1 MNSKDISNLY
11 ESILN
16 LLHERLHESKKY
28 KDLYS
33 HNKRIQE
40 HYSEEI
46 SDLCEIMSSLNDLLL
61 KSRLKWILVEKGIAK
76 NDIQ

>member
-11 ESILN
+11 KSILN
-16 LLHERLHESKKY
+16 LLDERLYESKKY

-46 SDLCEIMSSLNDLLL
+46 SDLCEITSSINDLLL
-61 KSRLKWILVEKGIAK
+61 KSRLKWILVEEEIAK
-76 NDIQ
+76 DDI